1 MQMQGYLRERGDI
14 NIKRPHPSRKIADKI
29 FIVQP
34 GGRFV
39 HCQITRSPPYTEIQR
54 LELSLRFKWRI
65 LFLINV
71 YASKN
76 IPRNLKKRERKR
88 KREQCNNKIK
98 ISLILNI

>member
-1 MQMQGYLRERGDI
+1 MRMQGYLRERGDI
-14 NIKRPHPSRKIADKI
+14 NIKRPHPSRKIADKV

-39 HCQITRSPPYTEIQR
+39 HCQITRSLPYTEIQR

-71 YASKN
+71 CASKN
-76 IPRNLKKRERKR
+76 IPRNLKGNKKEKERTV
-88 KREQCNNKIK
+88 
-98 ISLILNI
+98 